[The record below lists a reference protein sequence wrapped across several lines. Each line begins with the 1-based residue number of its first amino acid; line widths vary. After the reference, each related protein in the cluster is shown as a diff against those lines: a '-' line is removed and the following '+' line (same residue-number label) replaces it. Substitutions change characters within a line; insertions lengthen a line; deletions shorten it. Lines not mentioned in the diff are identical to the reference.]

1 MAARKTKLIGIVEA
15 ASLFGKSVHQMRQ
28 YRSDGL
34 LQVAEYSGNKQL
46 YDMAE
51 VVLLKHLLN
60 EMRVTEGLT
69 LAQVSTRLDQM
80 MGRNSSG
87 GLPRVQDSSSG
98 GWLTSDKT
106 APIRA

>member
-1 MAARKTKLIGIVEA
+1 MAARKTKLIGIAEA
-15 ASLFGKSVHQMRQ
+15 ASLFGKSVHQMRR

-34 LQVAEYSGNKQL
+34 LRVAEYNGNKQL

-80 MGRNSSG
+80 MGRTRSD
-87 GLPRVQDSSSG
+87 GLPRVLEVVAG
-98 GWLTSDKT
+98 AG
-106 APIRA
+106 

>member
-15 ASLFGKSVHQMRQ
+15 ASLFGRSVHQIRR
-28 YRSDGL
+28 YKSDGL
-34 LQVAEYSGNKQL
+34 LRVAECNGNKHL

-80 MGRNSSG
+80 MGRTSSD
-87 GLPRVQDSSSG
+87 GLPRVQDSSSER
-98 GWLTSDKT
+98 LADL
-106 APIRA
+106 